1 MSNYF
6 WVSLVKREVDC
17 SKLTEQEFIE
27 LILNDIKVA
36 SDEYSSLTNGRDIS
50 FFDLDVEPYK
60 NGISGS
66 CVLRT
71 EDINEEKVRR
81 CFEEIKDKK
90 YFQLAKGWEFC
101 YETKKTDNEDYKYY
115 SCFRPQIK
123 LIFDEDVQKQ
133 YEKDEK
139 DLADDIARFYS
150 DCRYCGD

>member
-6 WVSLVKREVDC
+6 WVSLVKREVEC

-27 LILNDIKVA
+27 FILNDIKIA
-36 SDEYSSLTNGRDIS
+36 SDEYMSLTNGCDIS

-66 CVLRT
+66 CILDT
-71 EDINEEKVRR
+71 DTDEEKARS
-81 CFEEIKDKK
+81 CFKEIKDKK
-90 YFQLAKGWEFC
+90 YFLLAKGWEFR
-101 YETKKTDNEDYKYY
+101 YQTREGNNYK
-115 SCFRPQIK
+115 SSFRPEIN
-123 LIFDEDVQKQ
+123 LIFDEEIQNQ

-139 DLADDIARFYS
+139 DLADDIARFYA

>member
-6 WVSLVKREVDC
+6 WVSLVKREVEC

-27 LILNDIKVA
+27 FILEDIKVA

-50 FFDLDVEPYK
+50 FFDLDVEPYR

-66 CVLRT
+66 CILST
-71 EDINEEKVRR
+71 EGINEEKVRK

-90 YFQLAKGWEFC
+90 YFQLAKGWDFC
-101 YETKKTDNEDYKYY
+101 YETREDNNYK
-115 SCFRPQIK
+115 SSFRPEIK
-123 LIFDEDVQKQ
+123 LIFDEDIQKQ

-139 DLADDIARFYS
+139 DLADDIARFYA
-150 DCRYCGD
+150 DCKYCGD

>member
-27 LILNDIKVA
+27 FILNDIKVA
-36 SDEYSSLTNGRDIS
+36 SDEYSSLTNGGDIS
-50 FFDLDVEPYK
+50 FFDLDVEPYR

-66 CVLRT
+66 CVLYT
-71 EDINEEKVRR
+71 DADEEKVRS
-81 CFEEIKDKK
+81 CFKEIKDKK
-90 YFQLAKGWEFC
+90 YFLLAKGWEFR
-101 YETKKTDNEDYKYY
+101 YETREGNNYE
-115 SCFRPQIK
+115 SSFRPEIN
-123 LIFDEDVQKQ
+123 LIFDEDIQKQ

>member
-6 WVSLVKREVDC
+6 WVSLIKREVEC

-27 LILNDIKVA
+27 FILNDIKVA
-36 SDEYSSLTNGRDIS
+36 SDEYSSLTNGRDIA

-60 NGISGS
+60 NGISS
-66 CVLRT
+66 CCVLST
-71 EDINEEKVRR
+71 KNINEEKVRA
-81 CFEEIKDKK
+81 CFKCIKDKN

-101 YETKKTDNEDYKYY
+101 YETKETYNENYKYY

-123 LIFDEDVQKQ
+123 LLFDENIQKQ
-133 YEKDEK
+133 YEKDAK
-139 DLADDIARFYS
+139 DLADDIARFYA